1 MSIQTELTRI
11 TNAKEAIKTAIEGK
25 GVTVPDGTMLDGM
38 AAMINSIQSGGGGV
52 DISFINAVNRSSYN
66 GGMTLDGVFGKIN
79 CNFASNNEYTFEIP
93 NPMPINEF
101 FNNFYVVFDTLP
113 NNPIIFM
120 LNIIGADTG
129 QSGLLVSIVRA

>member
-1 MSIQTELTRI
+1 MAEYLVTDSDMTKVADAIR
-11 TNAKEAIKTAIEGK
+11 AKGNT
-25 GVTVPDGTMLDGM
+25 TDPLSFPDGM
-38 AAMINSIQSGGGGV
+38 AALINSIQSGGGGV

-93 NPMPINEF
+93 NPIPINEF

-129 QSGLLVSIVRA
+129 QSGLLVNIMRA